1 MGHPPIA
8 HLKTLRPTGRP
19 EFMRSILSKS
29 GFAFQLALLGVAVC
43 LSSNP
48 AHAASQTWSG
58 GSLVDGNWS
67 TGGNWGG
74 SVPGSTSGTTNTD
87 TATFKNA
94 IANTWG
100 NSSSNPVVVDS
111 SSQNIQSISFSG
123 NAGNYFIGSTGGNAI
138 YLTASGTIL
147 ASVLTNAS
155 VVTETINAPLV
166 MAGAYVIKNSSTS
179 GSGANSGIL
188 NIGGAISSISGA
200 TNTTLA
206 LQGTNTNLN
215 TIGGNI
221 TNGTAPTTVRITKS
235 EAGTWVLSGTNSYTG
250 ATAVNAGTLLIN
262 GSNSAATGAITVSS
276 GAILGGV
283 GTVGSI
289 ITSAGTLSP
298 GDGTTAIG
306 TLHGTGLTLNTGAVF
321 KFDLE
326 SSNTSDRIALSGA
339 FTKGTGASF
348 NFNFNNTGVTN
359 STYTLATFNSLAGGF
374 IAGNVSNFTY
384 SGLTSGVTGTFGL
397 TGSNLT
403 FTTVPEPAT
412 WALLAFS
419 LTTVMVLRRRRKD

>member
-1 MGHPPIA
+1 
-8 HLKTLRPTGRP
+8 
-19 EFMRSILSKS
+19 MRSFLSKS
-29 GFAFQLALLGVAVC
+29 GFAFHLALLGVAVC
-43 LSSNP
+43 LSSNS

-58 GSLVDGNWS
+58 GSTADGNWN

-74 SVPGSTSGTTNTD
+74 SAPGAVSGTTNTD

-111 SSQNIQSISFSG
+111 SSQNIGSISFSA
-123 NAGNYFIGSTGGNAI
+123 NAGNYFIGSTGGNSI
-138 YLTASGTIL
+138 YLTAGGTIL

-179 GSGANSGIL
+179 GSGTNSGIL

-250 ATAVNAGTLLIN
+250 ATAVTVGTLLIN
-262 GSNSAATGAITVSS
+262 GSNSAATGAISVSS

-289 ITSAGTLSP
+289 ITSAGALSP

-306 TLHGTGLTLNTGAVF
+306 TLHGTGLTLNTGADF
-321 KFDLE
+321 KFDLG
-326 SSNTSDRIALSGA
+326 SSNSSDRIALTGA
-339 FTKGTGASF
+339 FTKGTGTSF

-359 STYTLATFNSLAGGF
+359 STYTLATFNSLAGGLT
-374 IAGNVSNFTY
+374 AGNFTY